1 MAECPWCHAQVQYAR
16 VDGPCPRC
24 GKQARD
30 LRTTDP
36 PDATEAPAE
45 AMAPPRPSP
54 LAAPP
59 VLEVP
64 DLVVPKPAP
73 SRPSPA
79 GVPPK
84 APTAPSSG
92 DFDLQLDLGAVGLQP
107 PPARPPPPPAHAPL
121 SADAPDPFEDD
132 LSAGPALELDTSG
145 GSLPA
150 PLSQR
155 PLAQEP
161 APPAVSAHPQP
172 VEARPSTAPKP
183 VDPFEA
189 RALADYGP
197 PPNAV
202 WLAPLY
208 AYRVLSRRRDL
219 QRLLAQKRVEAEACA
234 RRAEDGWVAFGER
247 ARELLERN
255 GGRGLDQVVAAEQV
269 LRGRDGALAGAMDAY
284 KAELAVVDE
293 RLGGAEGD
301 LARVSQDQ
309 ERLVALCEAADEDR
323 KRADAK
329 VKRLDIEVRN
339 AGALEPGARAAER
352 TSLAAELAAMEAKLA
367 EASGKVALAQQV
379 TRAAQAKVDALR
391 AERTAVEGR
400 FARQAG
406 TRGDGVEEAR
416 RQLRAAL
423 VALGRAML
431 ADASTADLGTARAE
445 IARLDER
452 AQSAAKQLV
461 LHEAATSA
469 YDVGKVALGVGVVV
483 AAFVLLLVL
492 LLFPFIYGAIA
503 S

>member
-36 PDATEAPAE
+36 PDAAEAPAE
-45 AMAPPRPSP
+45 AVVPPRWSP

-84 APTAPSSG
+84 APSPASGG

-107 PPARPPPPPAHAPL
+107 PPARPPPSTPAPL
-121 SADAPDPFEDD
+121 SADAPDPFDDD

-155 PLAQEP
+155 SLAQEP

-172 VEARPSTAPKP
+172 VEARSSTAPKP
-183 VDPFEA
+183 AVDPFEA

-208 AYRVLSRRRDL
+208 AYRVLSRRREL
-219 QRLLAQKRVEAEACA
+219 QRLLAQKRVEAETSA

-247 ARELLERN
+247 AREVLERN

-284 KAELAVVDE
+284 RAELAVVDE

-301 LARVSQDQ
+301 LARVSQEQ
-309 ERLVALCEAADEDR
+309 ERLVALCEAAEEDR
-323 KRADAK
+323 KRAEAK
-329 VKRLDIEVRN
+329 VKRLDIEIRN

-352 TSLAAELAAMEAKLA
+352 SSLLAELAAKEAKLA
-367 EASGKVALAQQV
+367 EASGQVALA
-379 TRAAQAKVDALR
+379 RAPSR
-391 AERTAVEGR
+391 PRRTC
-400 FARQAG
+400 
-406 TRGDGVEEAR
+406 
-416 RQLRAAL
+416 
-423 VALGRAML
+423 
-431 ADASTADLGTARAE
+431 
-445 IARLDER
+445 
-452 AQSAAKQLV
+452 SAA
-461 LHEAATSA
+461 TT
-469 YDVGKVALGVGVVV
+469 
-483 AAFVLLLVL
+483 
-492 LLFPFIYGAIA
+492 
-503 S
+503 